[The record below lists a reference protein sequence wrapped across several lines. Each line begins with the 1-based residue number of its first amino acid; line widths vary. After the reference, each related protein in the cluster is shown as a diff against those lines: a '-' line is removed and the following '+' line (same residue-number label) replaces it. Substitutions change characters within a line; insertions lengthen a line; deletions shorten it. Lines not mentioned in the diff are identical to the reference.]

1 MLGLGTWFLV
11 SLLGTA
17 AWVGLA
23 VMIALLPIPAWTS
36 NIMAGVQKKKMEA
49 TDARVKAVKE
59 TLNVLRMVKQF
70 GWEEE
75 VKKQIEAQRAEELKW
90 IFWRKMY
97 NLVNIIV
104 K

>member
-1 MLGLGTWFLV
+1 
-11 SLLGTA
+11 
-17 AWVGLA
+17 
-23 VMIALLPIPAWTS
+23 MIAGMPLPAWTS
-36 NIMAGVQKKKMEA
+36 KLLAGIQKKKMQA

-75 VKKQIEAQRAEELKW
+75 VKKQIEAQRAEELKC
-90 IFWRKMY
+90 IFWRKIY
-97 NLVNIIV
+97 SLANIIV